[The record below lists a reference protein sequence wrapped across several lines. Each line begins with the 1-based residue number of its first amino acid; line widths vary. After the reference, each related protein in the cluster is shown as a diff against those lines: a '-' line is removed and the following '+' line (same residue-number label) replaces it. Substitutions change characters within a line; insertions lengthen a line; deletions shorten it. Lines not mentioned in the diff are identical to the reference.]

1 MALFPIRNSY
11 RYLLVIVDI
20 FLRFVIVEP
29 LKNAE
34 KEIVVAALR
43 RIFRASI
50 YLLLLLYNL
59 GTKFAIVLE

>member
-1 MALFPIRNSY
+1 MALFLTRNSY
-11 RYLLVIVDI
+11 RYLLVVIDI

-34 KEIVVAALR
+34 KELVVATLR
-43 RIFRASI
+43 RIFGASI
-50 YLLLLLYNL
+50 YLLLLSYNL